1 MNRSES
7 IGSGAA
13 DAAPELLRLGAAAVE
28 SLPGEIAV
36 LNRDAIIMAVNRAWR
51 EASDAHGRTDPLA
64 GVGRSYLEL
73 CPADASADVDGG
85 APLRERIASVAAG
98 GEGFELTYPCHTP
111 DRARW
116 FRLTASPLDPSVG
129 GAVVMHL
136 DVTDQVQSV
145 GGAVVMH
152 LDVTDQV
159 QSEVR
164 LHRLANYD
172 ELTGVLRRRRFMER
186 LEEAVQTA
194 RRYGHPLALAVADLD
209 RFKGVNDARGHA
221 FGDACLAAFATE
233 LQSRIRTTDF
243 IGRFGGDEFTVCF
256 PFTRAEDAVHSLNRI
271 REALKGR
278 GRILGHPALSATFG
292 VAELGPEHAD
302 LPQLLAA
309 ADGALYRGKASGRD
323 RVEIAAPTS
332 AASTDA

>member
-1 MNRSES
+1 MNVPRSNRAGDDRPASEAS
-7 IGSGAA
+7 
-13 DAAPELLRLGAAAVE
+13 RLGAAALE
-28 SLPGEIAV
+28 SLPGRIV
-36 LNRDAIIMAVNRAWR
+36 ILNRDGTVVAVNRAWR
-51 EASDAHGRTDPLA
+51 ESADA
-64 GVGRSYLEL
+64 VGRPDPAASVGRLYVDVS
-73 CPADASADVDGG
+73 PADLSTEVDGG
-85 APLRERIASVAAG
+85 ATLRERIASVAAG
-98 GEGFELTYPCHTP
+98 GEGFDVVYPSHEP
-111 DRARW
+111 DRPRW
-116 FRLTASPLDPSVG
+116 FRLTASPLDPAVG
-129 GAVVMHL
+129 GAVL
-136 DVTDQVQSV
+136 
-145 GGAVVMH
+145 MH

-209 RFKGVNDARGHA
+209 RFKVVNDARGHA

-233 LQSRIRTTDF
+233 LSSRIRATDF

-271 REALKGR
+271 REALTAR
-278 GRILGHPALSATFG
+278 GRILGLPALTATFG
-292 VAELGPEHAD
+292 VAELGPEHSD

-323 RVEIAAPTS
+323 RVEIAAPAS
-332 AASTDA
+332 AARTDA